1 MFKYELKKYMGALFI
16 LVCMFGIVYFL
27 ILTFNHSKIEASVR
41 DFYNEYIKIL
51 DGPLNEEKEAYI
63 AEEYQRVNLVIEQ
76 ENAVGPTA
84 GIDRDK
90 LYYAL
95 QHEIAWQMVYD
106 RYLNMV
112 SMQNA
117 KDCVFYDDLDMQ
129 DFFKNSRANYLEIF
143 LLVVIALYSVTVD
156 FHEKRHAV
164 IKSSYKGDTEYIFT
178 KQNVLV
184 CIAVFVSVMF
194 LAIEY
199 LYVILSGNLKVL
211 SLPIRSMT
219 DFSKL
224 RWSISVGDYI
234 LLRGAINVLWNV
246 VTMLVICLIGMLIKR
261 LQTGVFLSLFTIIV
275 PLALKEMVNSKLWA
289 WIYSVNLD
297 KDFMLCTLDMV
308 TAQNAVILIPVVYMI
323 NICVWKGL
331 SCN

>member
-1 MFKYELKKYMGALFI
+1 MFKYELKKYMGALFT

-27 ILTFNHSKIEASVR
+27 ILTFNHSEIDANVR
-41 DFYNEYIKIL
+41 DFYHYYIKIL

-63 AEEYQRVNLVIEQ
+63 SEEYQRVNLVIEQ
-76 ENAVGPTA
+76 NNAADPA
-84 GIDRDK
+84 AWRDFDK
-90 LYYAL
+90 LDYAL
-95 QHEIAWQMVYD
+95 QHEVAWKMLYD

-117 KDCVFYDDLDMQ
+117 GDCVFYDDLDIQ
-129 DFFKNSRANYLEIF
+129 DFFKNSRVNYLEIF
-143 LLVVIALYSVTVD
+143 LLVIIALYSVTVD

-164 IKSSYKGDTEYIFT
+164 IKSSYKGNTEYIFT

-184 CIAVFVSVMF
+184 CIAAFVSVMF

-199 LYVILSGNLKVL
+199 LHIVLSGNIKVL
-211 SLPIRSMT
+211 SLPIRSMI

-224 RWSISVGDYI
+224 RWSISVGEYI

-275 PLALKEMVNSKLWA
+275 PLALKEMVNSRLWA

-297 KDFMLCTLDMV
+297 KDFMLCTLNMV
-308 TAQNAVILIPVVYMI
+308 TAPNAVILIPVVYMI
-323 NICVWKGL
+323 NICLWKRL